1 MRTATHPATGVLQP
15 TTGSKSGIGRWL
27 LTPDA
32 VVNVLLVA
40 VMVAVVWGSIAL
52 HLLQQRGEV
61 ERRAERES
69 NNLAQAAA
77 ESVGQTIAGVDSALR
92 LMRAIYLADPRHFD
106 IGAWTHRVNQTRE
119 VAQANRLNVRQSV
132 G

>member
-1 MRTATHPATGVLQP
+1 MRIETRPATGLLQP
-15 TTGSKSGIGRWL
+15 TTSSKSRLGRWL
-27 LTPDA
+27 LTPAA

-40 VMVAVVWGSIAL
+40 VMIAVVWGSIAL
-52 HLLQQRGEV
+52 HLMQQRGEV

-92 LMRAIYLADPRHFD
+92 LMRAIYLADPRHL
-106 IGAWTHRVNQTRE
+106 ISAPGRIASTRH
-119 VAQANRLNVRQSV
+119 VRSRWNSL
-132 G
+132 